1 MPHTPLRSPKLQSLP
16 STLASLLKFPP
27 HDGQI
32 EAIRSLVF
40 DQLDLIVIVSTG
52 WGKSAIFQAI
62 PALRGGICLMITD
75 SRYLAR
81 ADATRGGVGHVVR
94 LDPVTG
100 VPSLLK

>member
-1 MPHTPLRSPKLQSLP
+1 MPHTPLRSPELQSLP

-40 DQLDLIVIVSTG
+40 DQQDLIVIAPTG

-62 PALRGGICLMITD
+62 PALRGGICLMIMP
-75 SRYLAR
+75 LN
-81 ADATRGGVGHVVR
+81 
-94 LDPVTG
+94 
-100 VPSLLK
+100 LLEEGQVSQKGL